1 MRSGYEVAGGRLGG
15 FDEAGSR
22 LEIRR
27 HGLLDQHVLAGGEC
41 LLGEFAVSGHRGE
54 DQDELDVGMADH
66 IVGSGQ
72 VGGDAVLRRGEGS
85 LLGPVVVDGLD
96 LDVPIA
102 DQWCE
107 LRAIGALEDVTEPD
121 NADPNHASS
130 VLSSRAV
137 A

>member
-1 MRSGYEVAGGRLGG
+1 MRGGYEVAGGCLGG
-15 FDEAGSR
+15 LDEAGSR
-22 LEIRR
+22 LEICR
-27 HGLLDQHVLAGGEC
+27 HWLLDQYMLAGGEC

-66 IVGSGQ
+66 IVRTRE
-72 VGGDAVLRRGEGS
+72 VGRNAVLRRGEGS
-85 LLGPVVVDGLD
+85 LLGPVVIDGLD

-107 LRAIGALEDVTEPD
+107 LRAIGPLEDVTEPD